1 MEAFIQKLVDEFSF
15 KSCDLK
21 SNMYWTIPV
30 NLTRIESF

>member
-1 MEAFIQKLVDEFSF
+1 MEAFIQKLDDEFSF
-15 KSCDLK
+15 KTCDLK